1 MGCSCRGSS
10 SPASLHTSTPF
21 SPQSPKK
28 AQQKKKE
35 KESYATAQPPR
46 VTGWFMKH
54 HIIENPSLRTLCS
67 PHGRE
72 AAHKDPP
79 QVTLQGQTCGTL
91 VTLSQ
96 EMKSPNLLQHQE
108 SCSKLYLRAQ
118 PELIPETFLPQ
129 ARVLLLAMLTQG
141 LCWPLM
147 HYFLAS
153 SRSFS
158 SPGSPR

>member
-1 MGCSCRGSS
+1 MQQH
-10 SPASLHTSTPF
+10 SLL
-21 SPQSPKK
+21 
-28 AQQKKKE
+28 
-35 KESYATAQPPR
+35 ESQA
-46 VTGWFMKH
+46 GFMKH

-118 PELIPETFLPQ
+118 PELISETFLPQ